1 MATAQEAVLPN
12 QACGLIPSAAARVT
26 FAVPM
31 VRGMPVTRDTTRRGN
46 MSQLLERLASVLGAL
61 DSASPEEQDA
71 AEVAMTPF
79 LKRVAYRRIPF
90 GSQQQT
96 LLLAEFDRD
105 RATVAEFLR
114 YTEHPAIRQ

>member
-1 MATAQEAVLPN
+1 
-12 QACGLIPSAAARVT
+12 
-26 FAVPM
+26 
-31 VRGMPVTRDTTRRGN
+31 

-114 YTEHPAIRQ
+114 YTEHPAIRQQAEDALRELNKPLAMRWPSIQV